1 MDRIMKTMAA
11 AFAAAAVLLAGCDT
25 SETTLTM
32 AANTAGNLGVSAWF
46 AIDDPDATV
55 KETLKTVIATVT
67 QASVKVADGE
77 SYVTALTPLVQADVA
92 GNEKLTNAQK
102 NLINTGA
109 SVVLSGLDTFI
120 GSNEK
125 VKTNA
130 ALLSKVVAA
139 FGQGCLTAIERSD
152 ASVAAQSIRK
162 AHAAI
167 RMKYRA
173 GAKAFAADCGKK

>member
-1 MDRIMKTMAA
+1 MDRIMKAMAA

-130 ALLSKVVAA
+130 GLLSKVVAA
-139 FGQGCLTAIERSD
+139 FGKGCLTAIERSE
-152 ASVAAQSIRK
+152 SSAATLSIK
-162 AHAAI
+162 QAHEI
-167 RMKYRA
+167 IGMKYHSR
-173 GAKAFAADCGKK
+173 AKAFVVPASK